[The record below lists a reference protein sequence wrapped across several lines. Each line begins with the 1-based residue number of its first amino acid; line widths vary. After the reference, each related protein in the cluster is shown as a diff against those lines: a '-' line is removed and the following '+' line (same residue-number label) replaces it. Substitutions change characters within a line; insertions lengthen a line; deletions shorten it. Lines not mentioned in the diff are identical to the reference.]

1 MTIDIKALAENPDLA
16 KAVRVEMTAADLIEF
31 SDEVVRKA
39 LAAAKKQV
47 PLIPAEE
54 YMTSEEMANAL
65 KISLVTLWSWD
76 KKGITQPLKIGNQK
90 RYRRSDLEKI
100 LTHES

>member
-1 MTIDIKALAENPDLA
+1 MTIDIKSLAENPEIVKALKLEIRLSDLL
-16 KAVRVEMTAADLIEF
+16 EY
-31 SDEVVRKA
+31 SDEVARKA
-39 LAAAKKQV
+39 YSAGKKQV

-54 YMTSEEMANAL
+54 YLTSEEYAKAL

-76 KKGITQPLKIGNQK
+76 KKGITQPLKIGNAK

-100 LTHES
+100 LTRES

>member
-1 MTIDIKALAENPDLA
+1 MTIDIKALAENPDLV
-16 KAVRVEMTAADLIEF
+16 KALKLEVSLQDLLAY
-31 SDEVVRKA
+31 SDEVDRKGYA
-39 LAAAKKQV
+39 RGKKQQA
-47 PLIPAEE
+47 LIPAEE
-54 YMTSEEMANAL
+54 YLTSEEMAKTL